1 MSGLVG
7 WMRIFEMPWESGE
20 PDVLPGLA
28 GVPAAVDAVAG
39 QDVAADARLAGADED
54 EVGIGFRHR
63 DRAHRRRR
71 DLEVGDG
78 IPVVA
83 AVGCLPEAA
92 AGRAEVG
99 FVRPALDAGDR
110 DGTAAAVGAQVA
122 PGVAGEEG
130 GVEND
135 LLGGEI
141 THGRGEEDR
150 REHDR
155 RDWRAFHSGASCAW
169 ERRIGRGQAIGRGL
183 GASTFPS

>member
-7 WMRIFEMPWESGE
+7 WMRILEIPWESAN
-20 PDVLPGLA
+20 PMCSQVSPA
-28 GVPAAVDAVAG
+28 SQAAVDAVAR

-54 EVGIGFRHR
+54 EVGVGFRHR

-71 DLEVGDG
+71 DLEVCDG
-78 IPVVA
+78 VPIVA
-83 AVGCLPEAA
+83 AVGRLPEAS

-99 FVRPALDAGDR
+99 FVRASLDAGDR
-110 DGTAAAVGAQVA
+110 DGAAAPVGGRGCARSSR
-122 PGVAGEEG
+122 EEG

-155 RDWRAFHSGASCAW
+155 RDWRAFHCGASCAW
-169 ERRIGRGQAIGRGL
+169 GW
-183 GASTFPS
+183 